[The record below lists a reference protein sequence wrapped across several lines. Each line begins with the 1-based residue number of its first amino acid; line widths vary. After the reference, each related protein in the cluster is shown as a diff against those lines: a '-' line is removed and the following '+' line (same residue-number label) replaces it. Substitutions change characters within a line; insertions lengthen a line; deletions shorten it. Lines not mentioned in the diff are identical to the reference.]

1 MKLIPSLL
9 GKKTDETKVKEVNEI
24 AGLIDK
30 DVIESRYPFVFE
42 LNREYIAASG
52 NYIKPYVVLSYP
64 SEPTGNWLSPLKRLK
79 GNITISQHLEPA
91 NGEVLNH
98 HYNETVKNKEAQL
111 LKTLDHYTKEQIKR
125 ELKTAKKQ
133 LEQSLDEKSAFLY
146 LYTYILLQAHTES
159 ELRSLEEGLNRVLIK
174 LNLKAVSPY
183 RRYEDAYFS
192 SFPLSINTMK
202 EYTYAMTNT
211 VSASSFFPFDDNEI
225 CDLTPTATIE
235 GYNKE
240 TNSFIA
246 IDYRDK
252 GRTLNQ
258 NKCVLGTSG
267 GGKSTYQKSFIFKK
281 IAEGRDNI
289 YIIDPENEYSKD
301 VIKFGGTVIDL
312 SSASPTRMNP
322 FEILSQALESDDDGD
337 DYSEAVTRER
347 KLDDTEVEN
356 LIRQK
361 VNRLK
366 GFHKV
371 NMSDMDQVQL
381 SIVSNV
387 SMGLYEKFREVKD
400 LDKMGHEDWPILSD
414 LLEGLRALKETDVEK
429 FGLIERYCFILE
441 DMVTGSSTLFN
452 GHTNVDMSSK
462 LISFNLKP
470 LQTEKDMQTAAY
482 LNTFSYLWELF
493 TSNPNQSDQLFC
505 DEFHFLLK
513 NSESADFFFQAYKR
527 FRKYNAGATV
537 TTQQVED
544 LLKAPDGMG
553 EAIVGN
559 SYTKVMFGFDPRE
572 VDQIITKLKIS
583 LSDKEKHFLQAK
595 KQGEALIIYG
605 AQRALLKVELTDEEY
620 RLLNPKKYEERTG
633 LNPEVMPDWSEKVL
647 LSQNE
652 ISQITNELNR
662 VEGF

>member
-1 MKLIPSLL
+1 MNLLSTLL
-9 GKKTDETKVKEVNEI
+9 GKKSEEPKVKEVNEI
-24 AGLIDK
+24 AGLIDR

-52 NYIKPYVVLSYP
+52 NYIKPYVILSYP

-91 NGEVLNH
+91 NGEILNK
-98 HYNETVKNKEAQL
+98 HYNDTVKNKEAEL
-111 LKTLDHYTKEQIKR
+111 LKTLDHYRREQIKR

-133 LEQSLDEKSAFLY
+133 LEQSLDEKSAFIY
-146 LYTYILLQAHTES
+146 LYTYVLLQAHSEA

-174 LNLKAVSPY
+174 INLKGISPY
-183 RRYEDAYFS
+183 RKYDEAYFS
-192 SFPLSINTMK
+192 TFPLGINK
-202 EYTYAMTNT
+202 LPEYTYAMTNT

-235 GYNKE
+235 GMNKE
-240 TNSFIA
+240 TNSYIA

-252 GRTLNQ
+252 GRTLNR
-258 NKCVLGTSG
+258 NKIVLGTSG
-267 GGKSTYQKSFIFKK
+267 GGKSTYQKSNIYKK
-281 IAEGRDNI
+281 IAEGIDNI
-289 YIIDPENEYSKD
+289 YIIDPEDEYSKD
-301 VIKFGGTVIDL
+301 VRKFGGTVIDL

-322 FEILSQALESDDDGD
+322 FEILSQAMDSDDDDVLVG
-337 DYSEAVTRER
+337 SRNLT
-347 KLDDTEVEN
+347 DTDVDN

-371 NMSDMDQVQL
+371 NMPDMDQVQL
-381 SIVSNV
+381 SIISNV
-387 SMGLYEKFREVKD
+387 SMQLYGTFREKKD
-400 LDKMGHEDWPILSD
+400 LDGMLHEDWPILSD
-414 LLEGLRALKETDVEK
+414 LLQALKELKEIDLQK
-429 FGLIERYCFILE
+429 FELIERYCFILE
-441 DMVTGSSTLFN
+441 DMVSGSSTLFN
-452 GHTNVDMSSK
+452 GHTNVDMSAK
-462 LISFNLKP
+462 IISFNLKP

-493 TSNPNQSDQLFC
+493 TSNPNQSDELFC

-513 NSESADFFFQAYKR
+513 NEESADFFFQAYKR

-537 TTQQVED
+537 TTQQVQD
-544 LLKAPDGMG
+544 LLNAPNGMG

-559 SYTKVMFGFDPRE
+559 SYTKLLFGFDPRE
-572 VDQIITKLKIS
+572 VNQIIERLKIP
-583 LSDKEKHFLQAK
+583 LSDKEIHFLQAK

-605 AQRALLKVELTDEEY
+605 AQRALLKVNLTLEEY
-620 RLLNPKKYEERTG
+620 RLLNPKVYEEKTG
-633 LNPEVMPDWSEKVL
+633 LKASELPDWSEKVL

-652 ISQITNELNR
+652 ISQITNELNKI
-662 VEGF
+662 EGF